1 MGLTL
6 PIAMLAGLVSFAS
19 PCFLPVVPVF
29 VGQLLGGGRIDRR
42 TALVNSIAFVA
53 GFSLVFIALW
63 ASLGLLGRS
72 LGPYAVHARILGGA
86 VLVFMGLHVAGLLS
100 IPILNRLF
108 RSPMPSAHG
117 AATAWRA
124 GLMGVVFAAG
134 WTPCIGPVLSGI
146 LALASFSSTV
156 WSGVVLMAAYCLGLG
171 LPVVAVALGSAK
183 VTQHFDWFQR
193 HHVGISLVSGGLLV
207 VVGFLMITNLFAK
220 LANLVP
226 GLGI

>member
-6 PIAMLAGLVSFAS
+6 PIALLAGLVSFAS

-29 VGQLLGGGRIDRR
+29 VGQLVGSGRIDRR
-42 TALVNSIAFVA
+42 TALTNSAAFVV

-72 LGPYAVHARILGGA
+72 LGPYAVHARIVGGA
-86 VLVFMGLHVAGLLS
+86 VLVFMGLHVAGLLT
-100 IPILNRLF
+100 IPVLDRLF
-108 RSPMPSAHG
+108 RSPMPSARG
-117 AATAWRA
+117 SATAWRA
-124 GLMGVVFAAG
+124 CLMGVVFAAG

-146 LALASFSSTV
+146 LALATASSTV
-156 WSGVVLMAAYCLGLG
+156 WSGIALMAAYCLGLG
-171 LPVVAVALGSAK
+171 LPIVAVALGSAK
-183 VTQHFDWFQR
+183 ASERFDWFQR
-193 HHVGISLVSGGLLV
+193 HHVAISLVSGGLLV

-226 GLGI
+226 VLGI